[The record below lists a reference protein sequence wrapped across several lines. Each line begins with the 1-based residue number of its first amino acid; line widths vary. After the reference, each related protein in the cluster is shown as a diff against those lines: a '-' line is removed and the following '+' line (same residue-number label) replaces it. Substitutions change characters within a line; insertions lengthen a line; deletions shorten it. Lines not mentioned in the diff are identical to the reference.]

1 MTVEVLVFPV
11 PFAEVEVTFVGVTTM
26 TFEDKAVLD
35 VVVEVVLVLTG
46 PLTPEVLVVV
56 AFVVEVDPLTTETGP
71 LTPEVPMVSAAL
83 DETGKKRAVDNAMT
97 SDGFN
102 RDWLHMNKGSRA
114 ETSRSNV
121 GLGLPNL
128 FAP

>member
-1 MTVEVLVFPV
+1 MTVEVLAFPV

-35 VVVEVVLVLTG
+35 VVVDVVLVL
-46 PLTPEVLVVV
+46 
-56 AFVVEVDPLTTETGP
+56 TGP

-97 SDGFN
+97 SNGFN